1 MQNAELRV
9 CDAIINDRI
18 KQFVAKL
25 TFFEKKGDRSSCC
38 FSFHHL
44 FSCVWFA
51 LFLYKV
57 LWNGGKLMLKCTLVQ
72 GREFS
77 LLIHFNS
84 CPYAEAYSD
93 INSPPS
99 QAMVPLLFKGGKEK
113 NNYIRSF
120 FRFKIIFK

>member
-9 CDAIINDRI
+9 CDAIINEKI

-25 TFFEKKGDRSSCC
+25 TFFEKKGVRSSCC

-72 GREFS
+72 EREFS

-84 CPYAEAYSD
+84 CPYAKRILIS
-93 INSPPS
+93 ILHHRKRWSPS
-99 QAMVPLLFKGGKEK
+99 FSKEVKKK